1 MKTEKNILIAF
12 ILNMA
17 FSVFELLG
25 GIFTGSIAII
35 SDALHDAGDA
45 LSIGISYFLERKS
58 HCQPDEKY
66 TYGYTRYSLLGS
78 VITTLI
84 LIFGSAV
91 VIYNAINKIF
101 SPSEINYDGMIVFAI
116 IGTGVNLSALFFTSH
131 GSSLNQKAVSLHML
145 EDAIG
150 WIIVL
155 IGAVV
160 MRFTDLYVLDP
171 LMSLALSVF
180 ILVNAVKTLKEA
192 TAVFLE
198 QAPCGI
204 KLSEISNAV
213 KEVDGVLDVHH
224 IHVWS
229 MDGEQNYAT
238 MHIVTNSDFCDIKK
252 KVRHKLLHM
261 GISHTTLEI
270 EKENEVCH
278 HKHCHM
284 EIKSHSHH
292 HHHHH

>member
-12 ILNMA
+12 ILNMV

-45 LSIGISYFLERKS
+45 LSIGISYLLEKKS
-58 HCQPDEKY
+58 RCQPDEKY

-84 LIFGSAV
+84 LISGSVA
-91 VIYNAINKIF
+91 VIYNAISKLF
-101 SPSEINYDGMIVFAI
+101 SPSDINYNGMIIFAI

-131 GSSLNQKAVSLHML
+131 GTSLNQKAVSLHML
-145 EDAIG
+145 EDAMG

-160 MRFTDLYVLDP
+160 MRFTGFSVLDP

-180 ILVNAVKTLKEA
+180 ILINAVKTLKEA
-192 TAVFLE
+192 AAVFLE

-204 KLSEISNAV
+204 NVSEISDAV
-213 KEVDGVLDVHH
+213 KDIEGIIDVHH

-238 MHIVTNSDFCDIKK
+238 MHIVTNSNFSAVKEN
-252 KVRHKLLHM
+252 VRHKLHLL
-261 GISHTTLEI
+261 GISHTTLELETETEI
-270 EKENEVCH
+270 CN
-278 HKHCHM
+278 HKKCRT
-284 EIKSHSHH
+284 EYRTHSHH
-292 HHHHH
+292 HH